1 MSLEDYFEALPEL
14 APDEDESVN
23 LRLLRQGFEAFNQA
37 TLKLQ
42 TYYRGLE
49 TKVDELNHELAQK
62 NKELETNLQE
72 KERVKNYLSNIL
84 ESSAIGIIV
93 TDLDG
98 IITSVNQT
106 GLTLLAE
113 SSEALSGQRLN
124 DIFHAQILPWDPTL
138 ENLKVYEK
146 VKEQELDFQRKNG
159 SKIQLLFSIS
169 LMYSE
174 FGDILGLIVNV
185 QDITELKK
193 LEAQAERK
201 NRFTVMG
208 EMAATIAHEIRNP
221 LGSIELF
228 ASLLKKD
235 LPADSSK
242 QALLSHITSAI
253 HSMNHIISNILEYTK
268 PHLAFTKDIIEIHQ
282 FLYDVLDVSQYLA
295 KPNHVQIC
303 EKFEAIETYVA
314 GDKELLKQVFFNLMN
329 NAVQAILE
337 SGSVTVSTRNIHAN
351 NEKLLRR
358 FREFLGPAES
368 LHLIEIRIQDTGLG
382 MSPEVKKKIFDPFFT
397 TKERGTGLG
406 LAIVHNIVEAHNALI
421 DVESEVDQG
430 TQFTLLF
437 PVLSEND
444 VT

>member
-1 MSLEDYFEALPEL
+1 M
-14 APDEDESVN
+14 
-23 LRLLRQGFEAFNQA
+23 
-37 TLKLQ
+37 
-42 TYYRGLE
+42 
-49 TKVDELNHELAQK
+49 
-62 NKELETNLQE
+62 
-72 KERVKNYLSNIL
+72 
-84 ESSAIGIIV
+84 
-93 TDLDG
+93 
-98 IITSVNQT
+98 
-106 GLTLLAE
+106 
-113 SSEALSGQRLN
+113 
-124 DIFHAQILPWDPTL
+124 
-138 ENLKVYEK
+138 KVYEK